1 MLFRSLIVSPL
12 TALFTMV
19 KAVQESL
26 ALLQREGT
34 LRSHLDRLVAFEEF
48 GALVDLPGHYEIEQ
62 RFGR

>member
-1 MLFRSLIVSPL
+1 
-12 TALFTMV
+12 MV

-48 GALVDLPGHYEIEQ
+48 GALVDLPGHYEMEQ